1 VLGGDASPNTLTC
14 FGQQSGAHE
23 PFHDARGSLGRD
35 LEGSTKSV
43 YRDKRRAT
51 VDDFLENGSDDL
63 RTAGRV
69 ATIHIH
75 KASLRSRSW

>member
-1 VLGGDASPNTLTC
+1 VLGGDAGPNTLTR

-23 PFHDARGSLGRD
+23 PFDDASGSLGRD

-63 RTAGRV
+63 RTAGGV